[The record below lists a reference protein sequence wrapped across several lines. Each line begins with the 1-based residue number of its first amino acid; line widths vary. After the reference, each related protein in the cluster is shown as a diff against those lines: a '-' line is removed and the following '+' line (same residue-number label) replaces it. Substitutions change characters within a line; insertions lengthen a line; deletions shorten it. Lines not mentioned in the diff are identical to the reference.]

1 MRTNNTLS
9 LMQSIA
15 TISLMFSLSFAYL
28 INPLED
34 SLFFKILDNFSSS
47 VYNSNVINELNT
59 SIIAGTLFGLFL
71 GTTNILLSSNKQVYH
86 YVSVG
91 MFSFFVLI
99 FFGYLLGYEE
109 IPYEP
114 LQQLFFWVLIGLPI
128 STGMVGIWQDKVG
141 NQVISAFLILAMP
154 LGLSGN
160 TNDQIYPILGFV
172 FTYMLFLELSYGH
185 ARYSRLARIM
195 SYSKEYESVLVW
207 FLSTLM
213 ITLAFTMILTSLAFL
228 FHDLLGS
235 LLPYSFSNSI
245 EYNTI
250 YGQALSVLVFFM
262 LWAVIQI
269 LFSRG
274 YLARQV
280 EDEVEAETY

>member
-1 MRTNNTLS
+1 MQTNNTLG
-9 LMQSIA
+9 LMQSVA
-15 TISLMFSLSFAYL
+15 TLSLMLSLSFAYL
-28 INPLED
+28 INPMED
-34 SLFFKILDNFSSS
+34 SLFFSVLDSFSNGL
-47 VYNSNVINELNT
+47 YNSNVINELNT
-59 SIIAGTLFGLFL
+59 SVIAGILIGLFL
-71 GTTNILLSSNKQVYH
+71 GTTNILLSSSKKVYN
-86 YVSVG
+86 YVSAAIV
-91 MFSFFVLI
+91 SFFVLI
-99 FFGYLLGYEE
+99 FFGYVFGVDW

-114 LQQLFFWVLIGLPI
+114 LQQLLFWVFIGLPV

-172 FTYMLFLELSYGH
+172 FSYMLYLELSYGH
-185 ARYSRLARIM
+185 VRYSRLARVM
-195 SYSKEYESVLVW
+195 SYSKEYEDVLVW
-207 FLSTLM
+207 FLTTLM

-228 FHDLLGS
+228 FHDLLGNI
-235 LLPYSFSNSI
+235 LPYSFSNSI

-262 LWAVIQI
+262 LWAVVQI

-280 EDEVEAETY
+280 ED

>member
-1 MRTNNTLS
+1 MRTNNTLAIMQSVATLS
-9 LMQSIA
+9 LM
-15 TISLMFSLSFAYL
+15 LSLSFAYL

-34 SLFFKILDNFSSS
+34 SLFFGALDSFSKSL
-47 VYNSNVINELNT
+47 YDSNVINELNT
-59 SIIAGTLFGLFL
+59 SVIAGILIGLFL
-71 GTTNILLSSNKQVYH
+71 GTTNILLSSSKKVYD
-86 YVSVG
+86 YVFISIV
-91 MFSFFVLI
+91 SFFVLI
-99 FFGYLLGYEE
+99 FFGYVFGVDW

-114 LQQLFFWVLIGLPI
+114 LQQLLFWVFIGLPV
-128 STGMVGIWQDKVG
+128 STGMVGIWQNKVG

-172 FTYMLFLELSYGH
+172 FSYMLFLELSYGH
-185 ARYSRLARIM
+185 ARYSRLARVM
-195 SYSKEYESVLVW
+195 AYSKEYEDVLVW
-207 FLSTLM
+207 FLTTLM
-213 ITLAFTMILTSLAFL
+213 VTLAFTMILTSLAFL
-228 FHDLLGS
+228 FHDLLGN
-235 LLPYSFSNSI
+235 LLPYSFSNSV

-262 LWAVIQI
+262 LWAVVQI

-280 EDEVEAETY
+280 ED

>member
-1 MRTNNTLS
+1 MQTSNTLA
-9 LMQSIA
+9 LMQSVA
-15 TISLMFSLSFAYL
+15 TLALMLSLSFAYL

-34 SLFFKILDNFSSS
+34 SIFFSVLNSFSKSL
-47 VYNSNVINELNT
+47 YDSNVINELNT
-59 SIIAGTLFGLFL
+59 SVIAGIIIGLFL
-71 GTTNILLSSNKQVYH
+71 GTTNILLSSSKKVYN
-86 YVSVG
+86 Y
-91 MFSFFVLI
+91 VLI
-99 FFGYLLGYEE
+99 SLVSLFTFIFIGYVFSVEG

-114 LQQLFFWVLIGLPI
+114 LQQLFFWVLVGLPV
-128 STGMVGIWQDKVG
+128 STGMVGIWQNKIG
-141 NQVISAFLILAMP
+141 NQVVSAFLILSMP

-160 TNDQIYPILGFV
+160 TNEQIYPILGF
-172 FTYMLFLELSYGH
+172 FFSFMLFLELSYGH

-195 SYSKEYESVLVW
+195 SYSKEYEDVLVW
-207 FLSTLM
+207 FLTTL
-213 ITLAFTMILTSLAFL
+213 IVTLAFTMILTSLAFL
-228 FHDLLGS
+228 FHDLLRT

-262 LWAVIQI
+262 LWAVVQI

-280 EDEVEAETY
+280 ED

>member
-1 MRTNNTLS
+1 MQTSNTLGLMQSVATLS
-9 LMQSIA
+9 LM
-15 TISLMFSLSFAYL
+15 LSLSFAYL
-28 INPLED
+28 INPMED
-34 SLFFKILDNFSSS
+34 SLFFGSLDSFSNSL
-47 VYNSNVINELNT
+47 YNSNVINELNT
-59 SIIAGTLFGLFL
+59 SVIAGILIGLFL
-71 GTTNILLSSNKQVYH
+71 GTTNILLSSSKKVYN
-86 YVSVG
+86 YVSASIV
-91 MFSFFVLI
+91 SFFVLI
-99 FFGYLLGYEE
+99 FFGYVFGVDW

-114 LQQLFFWVLIGLPI
+114 LQQLLFWVFIGLPV

-172 FTYMLFLELSYGH
+172 FSYMLYLELSYGH
-185 ARYSRLARIM
+185 VRYSRLARVM
-195 SYSKEYESVLVW
+195 SYSKEYEDVLVW
-207 FLSTLM
+207 FLTTLM
-213 ITLAFTMILTSLAFL
+213 VTLAFTMILTSLAFL
-228 FHDLLGS
+228 FHDLLGNI
-235 LLPYSFSNSI
+235 LPYSFSNSI

-262 LWAVIQI
+262 LWAVVQI

-280 EDEVEAETY
+280 ED

>member
-1 MRTNNTLS
+1 MQTNNTLAIMQSVATLS
-9 LMQSIA
+9 LM
-15 TISLMFSLSFAYL
+15 LSLSFAYL

-34 SLFFKILDNFSSS
+34 SLFFGALDSFSKGL
-47 VYNSNVINELNT
+47 YNSNVINELNT
-59 SIIAGTLFGLFL
+59 SVIAGILIGLFL
-71 GTTNILLSSNKQVYH
+71 GTTNILLSSSKKVYD
-86 YVSVG
+86 YVFIAIV
-91 MFSFFVLI
+91 SFFVLI
-99 FFGYLLGYEE
+99 FFGYVFGVDW

-114 LQQLFFWVLIGLPI
+114 LQQLLFWVFIGLPV
-128 STGMVGIWQDKVG
+128 STGMVGIWQNKVG

-172 FTYMLFLELSYGH
+172 FSYMLYLELSYGH
-185 ARYSRLARIM
+185 ARYSRLARVM
-195 SYSKEYESVLVW
+195 AYSKEYEDVLVW
-207 FLSTLM
+207 FLTTLM
-213 ITLAFTMILTSLAFL
+213 VTLAFTMILTSLAFL
-228 FHDLLGS
+228 FHDLLGN
-235 LLPYSFSNSI
+235 LLPYSFSNSV

-262 LWAVIQI
+262 LWAVVQI

-280 EDEVEAETY
+280 ED

>member
-1 MRTNNTLS
+1 MQTNNTLG
-9 LMQSIA
+9 LMQSVA
-15 TISLMFSLSFAYL
+15 TLSLMLSLSFAYL
-28 INPLED
+28 INPMED
-34 SLFFKILDNFSSS
+34 SLFFSVLDSFSNGL
-47 VYNSNVINELNT
+47 YNSNVINELNT
-59 SIIAGTLFGLFL
+59 SVIAGILIGLFL
-71 GTTNILLSSNKQVYH
+71 GTTNILLSSSKKVYN
-86 YVSVG
+86 YVSASIV
-91 MFSFFVLI
+91 SFFVLI
-99 FFGYLLGYEE
+99 FFGYVFGADW

-114 LQQLFFWVLIGLPI
+114 LQQLLFWVFIGLPV

-172 FTYMLFLELSYGH
+172 FSYMLYLELSYGH
-185 ARYSRLARIM
+185 VRYSRLARVM
-195 SYSKEYESVLVW
+195 SYSKEYEDVLVW
-207 FLSTLM
+207 FLTTLM

-228 FHDLLGS
+228 FHDLLGNI
-235 LLPYSFSNSI
+235 LPYSFSNSI

-262 LWAVIQI
+262 LWAVVQI

-280 EDEVEAETY
+280 ED